1 MNRLK
6 LLLIL
11 AIMPEEAF
19 GWILVAIANN
29 IFPSGLG
36 GFKDDSRKS
45 IVAAI
50 KEASK
55 YKGN

>member
-1 MNRLK
+1 
-6 LLLIL
+6 
-11 AIMPEEAF
+11 MPEEAF